1 MSWIFFVWLYV
12 EVKVHLWRGWMK
24 EGGCQAAVTSSS
36 DDPPL
41 HPSITSFLSLLWNRS
56 PACPHSLP
64 PSLIPVPSTLTI
76 LTSSVLPPSLSPTSS
91 PLSHHSSDLSAFL
104 SLHLFFFSLLFLPL
118 LPFIKCGW
126 WLTGSCWLA
135 SGGGYSFII
144 PLRLPD
150 RLATMSQEL
159 NICHYYLLVLFDFE
173 AAQWPDSGGF
183 ILPPSVVRFKVDY
196 SNPWAPDSTKSWC
209 FLSFPH
215 SFYFLS
221 LVPPPRFTL

>member
-1 MSWIFFVWLYV
+1 MWRLKFISGEV
-12 EVKVHLWRGWMK
+12 EWRKEDVKQL
-24 EGGCQAAVTSSS
+24 SP
-36 DDPPL
+36 PPL
-41 HPSITSFLSLLWNRS
+41 MILPSIPPSPPFFLCFEIAHLLALI
-56 PACPHSLP
+56 PSLP
-64 PSLIPVPSTLTI
+64 HPVVPVPSTLTI

-118 LPFIKCGW
+118 LRFIKYGW